1 MDLQSVFTMS
11 PTVPPGT
18 ESLNALFMIMV
29 SYTTLSLYFTTKA
42 VRQYLMFMRIY
53 LSFHV
58 PHYPLELVLQND
70 KSDLLN
76 YQLLEIIS

>member
-1 MDLQSVFTMS
+1 
-11 PTVPPGT
+11 
-18 ESLNALFMIMV
+18 
-29 SYTTLSLYFTTKA
+29 
-42 VRQYLMFMRIY
+42 MFMRIY